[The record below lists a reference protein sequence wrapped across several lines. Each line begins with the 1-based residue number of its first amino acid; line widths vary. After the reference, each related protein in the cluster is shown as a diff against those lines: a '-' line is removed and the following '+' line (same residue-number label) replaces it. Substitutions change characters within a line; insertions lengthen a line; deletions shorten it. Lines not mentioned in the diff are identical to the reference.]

1 MVSTAA
7 NYMGIFPMI
16 TRIQLSLNIPGKDS
30 DLRSAMI
37 WHKYE
42 FGFKNL
48 DFFMTVFDLDDD
60 NGPFY
65 CVKKNKSWSF

>member
-1 MVSTAA
+1 M
-7 NYMGIFPMI
+7 
-16 TRIQLSLNIPGKDS
+16 L
-30 DLRSAMI
+30 
-37 WHKYE
+37 WHKDE

-65 CVKKNKSWSF
+65 CVKKK